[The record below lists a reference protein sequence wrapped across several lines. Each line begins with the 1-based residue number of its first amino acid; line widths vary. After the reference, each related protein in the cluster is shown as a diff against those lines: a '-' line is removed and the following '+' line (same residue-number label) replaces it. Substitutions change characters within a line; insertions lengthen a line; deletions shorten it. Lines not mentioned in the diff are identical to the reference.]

1 MLGAN
6 ERRYA
11 VLGTMVNQ
19 KLQTVGCTQP
29 VRRRKNGQE
38 MTITNTRGPTRVKML
53 GANALLG
60 AKALKWQR

>member
-11 VLGTMVNQ
+11 VLGAMVNQ
-19 KLQTVGCTQP
+19 KLQTVGRTQP
-29 VRRRKNGQE
+29 VRRQKIGWE
-38 MTITNTRGPTRVKML
+38 MTITNTRGHTRVKML

-60 AKALKWQR
+60 TKALKWQR

>member
-11 VLGTMVNQ
+11 VLGATVNQ
-19 KLQTVGCTQP
+19 KLQTVGRTQP
-29 VRRRKNGQE
+29 VRHKKDGWE
-38 MTITNTRGPTRVKML
+38 MTITNTRGHTRVKML
-53 GANALLG
+53 GTNALLG

>member
-11 VLGTMVNQ
+11 VLGATVNQ

-29 VRRRKNGQE
+29 VRHRKNRRE
-38 MTITNTRGPTRVKML
+38 MTITNTRGHTRVKML